1 MSESIQRQFRMRQ
14 DHLAQTIIGELFP
27 PHESPMPNPSKKYQ
41 IIYFLTSLLDHPHLD
56 ELQDFLIEEVEE

>member
-27 PHESPMPNPSKKYQ
+27 PHESPIPNHSKKYQ

-56 ELQDFLIEEVEE
+56 

>member
-27 PHESPMPNPSKKYQ
+27 SHESPIPNHSKKYQ
-41 IIYFLTSLLDHPHLD
+41 IIYFLTSLLEGFSMQTQKYDDLKMG
-56 ELQDFLIEEVEE
+56 L